1 MARRCIECAETVIK
15 DVQDARRVFPT
26 ESRTLR
32 NVKESRQRKKNE
44 PILCAVTAFSNCIFF
59 LARVISKRKQKSR
72 KARRRAMNG
81 PISG

>member
-26 ESRTLR
+26 ESRTLK

-59 LARVISKRKQKSR
+59 LARVIRKRKQKSR
-72 KARRRAMNG
+72 KARRRAVNG